1 MPHFEN
7 PHIAPQDLTEQ
18 HDILD
23 AEEEDALATADDM
36 AWVRTFCG
44 CISTRKGVI
53 VIATLALVS
62 AQHHASTYEFPNLC
76 MKALS
81 ILLHYIPTLSIPV
94 LISIGRDFRRFSSH
108 QPDYT
113 GALRAYRKI
122 LITAIILI
130 VLYAMSSLILIFAA
144 QKNVRMMH
152 VPWILVHPVITVGLV
167 TLMCYV
173 AALLGRNTAPVNQV
187 NAVQIVFSIF
197 VCLWIMTY
205 LWVVVVSNYQKLSKP
220 QDGDD
225 APLVEINAWPRQKGL
240 RRDGKMKR
248 RSWKQNS
255 LVVPAPIGPQPPSP
269 AVYDLAEALGL

>member
-1 MPHFEN
+1 MPLFGPHRTPWFRKEKSRDRCRN
-7 PHIAPQDLTEQ
+7 TEIPHIAPQDLTEQ

-23 AEEEDALATADDM
+23 AEEEDALATADVM

-53 VIATLALVS
+53 VIATLAL
-62 AQHHASTYEFPNLC
+62 
-76 MKALS
+76 
-81 ILLHYIPTLSIPV
+81 TLSIPV
-94 LISIGRDFRRFSSH
+94 LISIGRDFRRISSH

-130 VLYAMSSLILIFAA
+130 VLYAMSSLILILAA

-205 LWVVVVSNYQKLSKP
+205 LWVVVVSNYQKLSK
-220 QDGDD
+220 QEDGDD

-240 RRDGKMKR
+240 RREGKMKR